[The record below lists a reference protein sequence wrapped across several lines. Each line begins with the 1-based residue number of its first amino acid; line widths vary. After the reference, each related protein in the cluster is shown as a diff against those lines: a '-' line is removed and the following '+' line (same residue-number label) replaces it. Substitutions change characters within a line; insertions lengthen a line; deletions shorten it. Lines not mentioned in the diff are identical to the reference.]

1 MIVCSDNFCHRHNFW
16 IAQSCSVPLNL
27 MFEGYRGS
35 RPVCVQSFN
44 FTFILGKWMN
54 SQGGKSQQS
63 IIKLCCGEKS
73 RWRAST
79 VVVWLKKFSARCAS
93 MQCSGSVH
101 VVSWVFSLRAVCWQP
116 HPAGKFQ
123 ALSIIKNVRHAGHAD
138 TLPSEFG
145 LFYWVAILIT
155 SDDPLLKLDEFEREV
170 DICSLH
176 KFLVCVVSL
185 WITCEKIV

>member
-1 MIVCSDNFCHRHNFW
+1 MR
-16 IAQSCSVPLNL
+16 
-27 MFEGYRGS
+27 
-35 RPVCVQSFN
+35 
-44 FTFILGKWMN
+44 
-54 SQGGKSQQS
+54 
-63 IIKLCCGEKS
+63 

-93 MQCSGSVH
+93 TQCSGSVH
-101 VVSWVFSLRAVCWQP
+101 VASWVFSLRAVCWQP

-176 KFLVCVVSL
+176 KFLVCAVSL
-185 WITCEKIV
+185 WITCEKIVYNLKYWAGGFNVLADLCILSSFPRASQVLGWIL